1 MSENFIWTEYNSVYI
16 YTNIDI
22 RGVEI
27 HSTTDWN
34 NVSTKLEVPIFKINN
49 QTVDNE
55 KIVYLSQVGKI
66 NLVENKKI
74 KKLITFGDNININKY
89 KIFDLDGNDVTE
101 KFNINKEFV
110 YGEKPK
116 SVLNTMITGLG
127 LSILI
132 SLYIAL
138 LLTLN
143 KDEISTENTF
153 YFLCVI
159 LFVINLKI
167 SSRINNKNTIYI
179 KILNSIF
186 IILIIAM
193 VYFVLFDKLA
203 PLLKKLKDLI

>member
-167 SSRINNKNTIYI
+167 SSRINNIYNIYKNI
-179 KILNSIF
+179 K
-186 IILIIAM
+186 
-193 VYFVLFDKLA
+193 
-203 PLLKKLKDLI
+203 

>member
-16 YTNIDI
+16 YTEIDI

-55 KIVYLSQVGKI
+55 KIVYLSQVGRI

-89 KIFDLDGNDVTE
+89 TILDLDGNDVSE
-101 KFNINKEFV
+101 RFNTNKEFV

-132 SLYIAL
+132 SLYVAL

-143 KDEISTENTF
+143 KDEIYTENTF
-153 YFLCVI
+153 YFICVI
-159 LFVINLKI
+159 LFVINLKM

-193 VYFVLFDKLA
+193 VYFVLFDKFA

>member
-34 NVSTKLEVPIFKINN
+34 NVSTKLEVPIFRINN
-49 QTVDNE
+49 QTVDDE
-55 KIVYLSQVGKI
+55 KVVFLSQVGRI

-101 KFNINKEFV
+101 QFNINKEFV
-110 YGEKPK
+110 YGEKSK
-116 SVLNTMITGLG
+116 SVLNTMVTGLG

-132 SLYIAL
+132 SLYVAL

-159 LFVINLKI
+159 LFVINLKM
-167 SSRINNKNTIYI
+167 SSRINNKNTTYI

-186 IILIIAM
+186 IILIIAI
-193 VYFVLFDKLA
+193 VYFVLFDKFA